1 MSVAVALTISVYVK
15 APLFSKLT
23 GSLYLNKQLRKL
35 FFFFKQGFL
44 LSFREEENSMNT
56 EAAGQEGEN
65 KRE

>member
-35 FFFFKQGFL
+35 FFFKQGFL
-44 LSFREEENSMNT
+44 LSFREEENSMNS
-56 EAAGQEGEN
+56 EAARQEGEN